1 MNCNEAAA
9 RMYEY
14 LDRELTPEVALEI
27 QRHLEAC
34 RACYDHFE
42 FQRAFLELLALRG
55 SAIRAPKELRRR
67 IEESLRHHQAR
78 QHLAE

>member
-1 MNCNEAAA
+1 MNCREAAA
-9 RMYEY
+9 RVYEY

-42 FQRAFLELLALRG
+42 FQRAFLELLARRG
-55 SAIRAPKELRRR
+55 SAIRAPEELRCR
-67 IEESLRHHQAR
+67 LGGLLHDDQAR
-78 QHLAE
+78 HNTPG